1 MAVDRQLVPLL
12 PVDVG
17 GEHHLAIGDQLV
29 QDDLCPDL
37 GLLEPLSELLG
48 VKHASDRRRASRTLM
63 IGTPAMVVFE
73 SVGLSSRCVGWHP
86 GLAPPI
92 GRPAGTHTLL

>member
-48 VKHASDRRRASRTLM
+48 VKHASDRRRASRTLT
-63 IGTPAMVVFE
+63 IGTPAMVAFE
-73 SVGLSSRCVGWHP
+73 SICMPGIQKRSHPSSNISR
-86 GLAPPI
+86 
-92 GRPAGTHTLL
+92 TS